1 MESVHK
7 YLSIAINRLAQIIRS
22 ACVSLLVGPV
32 CFCWKITRK
41 IDSSIYVDV
50 KLLQIQ
56 SVIAS
61 SKCFYVRLGDTVV
74 CNLNGSQHYWRDSSN
89 FNASLHGRIFSVE
102 FLTQCEISVSEYTF
116 GSEKPLT
123 ERREQKQKD
132 SQGKYRLTEYIYIV
146 YQWIVSFAFT
156 SHDTKYYFSALVM

>member
-102 FLTQCEISVSEYTF
+102 FLTQCEISVSEYIRLVAKSRWQNAANRSKRTAKGNIGWQNIYTLYINELLALLLRLMTLNITF
-116 GSEKPLT
+116 
-123 ERREQKQKD
+123 Q
-132 SQGKYRLTEYIYIV
+132 RL
-146 YQWIVSFAFT
+146 
-156 SHDTKYYFSALVM
+156 